1 MADPY
6 IVIDSPGKEWHNKP
20 EPGVFPGFGGTQRY
34 DWLKEGTDKMK
45 TPEIAESVF
54 VAPDAVILGDVH
66 IGEDCSIWF
75 HTVIRAE
82 DASVRIGEG
91 TNIQDNSV
99 VHVDKGH
106 PVTIGNQV
114 TVGHGAIIH
123 GCRIGDNTLIGMG
136 AILLNGAVIGKNCI
150 IGAGALVTQNTI
162 VPDNS
167 MVIGSPASVK
177 RQVLEREVESN
188 CRNAEIYI
196 KEGKDYADFFR
207 KKQ

>member
-1 MADPY
+1 
-6 IVIDSPGKEWHNKP
+6 
-20 EPGVFPGFGGTQRY
+20 
-34 DWLKEGTDKMK
+34 MK

-82 DASVRIGEG
+82 DAAVRIGRG
-91 TNIQDNSV
+91 SNIQDNAV

-114 TVGHGAIIH
+114 TVGHGAIVH
-123 GCRIGDNTLIGMG
+123 GCQIGDNTLIGMG
-136 AILLNGAVIGKNCI
+136 AILLNGSIIGKNCI

-167 MVIGSPASVK
+167 MVKPGIRKTPGSGQGSGKQPYKCGNLHQRRK
-177 RQVLEREVESN
+177 RLCRFLPCKAIMPSKNNYPIFSN
-188 CRNAEIYI
+188 LN
-196 KEGKDYADFFR
+196 GNFFL
-207 KKQ
+207 

>member
-1 MADPY
+1 
-6 IVIDSPGKEWHNKP
+6 
-20 EPGVFPGFGGTQRY
+20 
-34 DWLKEGTDKMK
+34 MK

-136 AILLNGAVIGKNCI
+136 AIRFKRSRSSVKSCI

>member
-1 MADPY
+1 
-6 IVIDSPGKEWHNKP
+6 
-20 EPGVFPGFGGTQRY
+20 
-34 DWLKEGTDKMK
+34 MK
-45 TPEIAESVF
+45 TPEIAENVF

-66 IGEDCSIWF
+66 IEEDASIWF

-82 DASVRIGEG
+82 DAAVRIGRG
-91 TNIQDNSV
+91 SNIQDNAV

-114 TVGHGAIIH
+114 TVGHGAIVH
-123 GCRIGDNTLIGMG
+123 GCQIGDNTLIGMG
-136 AILLNGAVIGKNCI
+136 AILLNGSIIGKNCI

-177 RQVLEREVESN
+177 RQVLDREVESN
-188 CRNAEIYI
+188 RTNAEIYI

-207 KKQ
+207 AKQ

>member
-1 MADPY
+1 
-6 IVIDSPGKEWHNKP
+6 
-20 EPGVFPGFGGTQRY
+20 
-34 DWLKEGTDKMK
+34 MK

-167 MVIGSPASVK
+167 MVIGSPASIK

-207 KKQ
+207 EKQ